1 MQTKNSLSDIL
12 SLFFSFIFAAGD
24 PSRFHSFYI
33 VICVD
38 YTQDLYTLDII
49 SMGRLGS
56 NVRKTVLLSSQ
67 DVNGQVKYSS
77 LQWTGLA

>member
-1 MQTKNSLSDIL
+1 MCAGLDLLSLTLVFLASLSL
-12 SLFFSFIFAAGD
+12 GD

-38 YTQDLYTLDII
+38 HSQQIPALDII

-56 NVRKTVLLSSQ
+56 NVRKTVLLSSVDSEGCVQ
-67 DVNGQVKYSS
+67 YTS
-77 LQWTGLA
+77 LQWTGMS